1 MMEEVYENYGSK
13 MDDALRKMSALESLA
28 LGKKLS
34 EEDTKTIKEFKCVK
48 EFLDSPN
55 NSKIENDLKK
65 VFVQAIVAGM
75 QSGTLPFQIPE
86 DASAESIACVID
98 EGLTRLK
105 VAYQLENGVLE
116 DEYEAEEIII
126 EHKAVR
132 TATLTE
138 MAVEKGIELANQV
151 IDNLENKSHSYADYL
166 LDNVDTMLTM
176 VESAYPQI
184 TPVVEFCKVVV
195 SNYMPEIK
203 EYVHR
208 GITQIAT
215 VAKSYAKTIIEQ
227 APVLLKKAVKL
238 LT

>member
-1 MMEEVYENYGSK
+1 
-13 MDDALRKMSALESLA
+13 
-28 LGKKLS
+28 
-34 EEDTKTIKEFKCVK
+34 
-48 EFLDSPN
+48 
-55 NSKIENDLKK
+55 
-65 VFVQAIVAGM
+65 
-75 QSGTLPFQIPE
+75 
-86 DASAESIACVID
+86 
-98 EGLTRLK
+98 
-105 VAYQLENGVLE
+105 
-116 DEYEAEEIII
+116 
-126 EHKAVR
+126 
-132 TATLTE
+132 